1 MTKPLMSAR
10 TWACA
15 VVVIAGA
22 WLLTAEGL
30 HARQQTPTQTFNAYR
45 KTLAGATAYSE
56 LLPFMDSKNRA
67 MVEPL
72 PAPTQAKMFELMKK
86 FNDAFTD
93 VAVTKET
100 VTGETAILELSG
112 KDAKGQ
118 AARGSVPMTKEASG
132 WKVGAEK
139 WSSKPQ

>member
-1 MTKPLMSAR
+1 MTKRLMPGR
-10 TWACA
+10 TLACA
-15 VVVIAGA
+15 VVVIVGA
-22 WLLTAEGL
+22 WLLTIEGL
-30 HARQQTPTQTFNAYR
+30 HARQQTPTQAFNAYR
-45 KTLAGATAYSE
+45 KALATATAYSD
-56 LLPFMDSKNRA
+56 LLPFMDSKSRA
-67 MVEPL
+67 MVEPM
-72 PAPTQAKMFELMKK
+72 PAATQAKIFELMKK

-100 VTGETAILELSG
+100 VTGETAVLELSG

-132 WKVGAEK
+132 WKVGSEK